1 MSTQPQASTRQSHAS
16 DTQPQAPGGARIL
29 DGYRVV
35 DCSEGIAG
43 PVATL
48 LLAEAGADVVKV
60 ERPGGDPSRSSLGF
74 LTWNR
79 SKRSVVL
86 DLDTPEGRGELDV
99 LLGGA
104 DVFVHGFGPARAAE
118 LGLTDDELRRRHPH
132 LVTSSVLA
140 WPAGHPSADGPIDD
154 LLVSARL
161 GLCDEQLGH
170 REGPVFL
177 RFPFGS
183 WCAVYLAAVGILA
196 RLVHRGRGGPA
207 GPANTSVAQG
217 ALVPTMMHWARADHP
232 GEMFAFGLPKDLQPS
247 LFECAD
253 GVWIHLMRNADVDS
267 PLMAQALADLG
278 PEGVAKANATFTAIS
293 TPGYPNHGANQVAFR
308 TRPSQEWLED
318 FWSHD
323 IPAQPAAPYGAILA
337 DPQVRAN
344 DYVVEVD
351 DPERGRI
358 VQAATPFSTEP
369 PSRVSGPAPILGQ
382 HTDEV
387 RSAPW
392 GPAPARPSGSL
403 PSRTPLGGLRVL
415 DLGNF
420 LAGPLGPMLLA
431 DLGAEVVKVEATTG
445 DQMRRVERV
454 FAACQRGKKGLALD
468 LKSPAARQALE
479 GLVRWADVVHHNVR
493 MPAAHRLGLD
503 YESLRA
509 INPDIVYC
517 HTSSYG
523 PRGDRADWPGYDQL
537 FQAAAGWE
545 VLGGGEGNHPMWFR
559 FGFMDHLCAMGSVVA
574 TLLAVLERD
583 RTGRGQ
589 RVTGSLLGGAVL
601 TNSETF
607 LGAGGLAASVPPVNH
622 EQTGLSPGYR
632 LYRLADGWIA
642 LCARDET
649 ELARAC
655 AVAGADDPL
664 RLEEALAGRRCGDT
678 LSALD
683 EAGVPCEPV
692 RLDQGDAFLDDP
704 LNRTL
709 GLVASYDNADWG
721 ELEQVGAFW
730 DLGNLELALDRAP
743 PALGEHTVEVLRE
756 VGLEDAAIDRI
767 LAEGAAL
774 QYDPSRPAGQ
784 LPGAGSPDR
793 FELARRQHAQQGSS
807 DEPAPGS
814 KEAAR

>member
-1 MSTQPQASTRQSHAS
+1 MSTQA
-16 DTQPQAPGGARIL
+16 QAPSGGRIL

-60 ERPGGDPSRSSLGF
+60 ERPGGDPARSSLGF

-86 DLDTPEGRGELDV
+86 DLDTSEGRGDLDD
-99 LLGGA
+99 LLRGA
-104 DVFVHGFGPARAAE
+104 DVLVHGFGPARAAE
-118 LGLTDDELRRRHPH
+118 LRLTDDGLRRRHPH

-140 WPAGHPSADGPIDD
+140 WPVGHPSADGPIDD

-247 LFECAD
+247 LFECGD

-278 PEGVAKANATFTAIS
+278 PEGVAKANAAFTATS

-308 TRPSQEWLED
+308 TRPSQEWLDD

-351 DPERGRI
+351 DPVRGRI

-369 PSRVSGPAPILGQ
+369 PSRVSAPAPALGQ

-387 RSAPW
+387 LSELRAPAPRIPTPPAASAP
-392 GPAPARPSGSL
+392 PS
-403 PSRTPLGGLRVL
+403 SRTPLGGLRVL

-468 LKSPAARQALE
+468 LKSPAAREALE
-479 GLVRWADVVHHNVR
+479 ALVRWADVVHHNLR
-493 MPAAHRLGLD
+493 MPAARRLGLD
-503 YESLRA
+503 YEALRA
-509 INPDIVYC
+509 IKPDIVYC

-545 VLGGGEGNHPMWFR
+545 VLGGGEGNDPMWFR

-589 RVTGSLLGGAVL
+589 SVTGSLLGGAVL

-607 LGAGGLAASVPPVNH
+607 LGPGGLAASVPPVNH

-632 LYRLADGWIA
+632 LYRMADGWIA
-642 LCARDET
+642 LCARDED

-655 AVAGADDPL
+655 AVAGVEDPL
-664 RLEEALAGRRCGDT
+664 SLEEALADRRCDDA

-683 EAGVPCEPV
+683 AAGVPCEPV
-692 RLDQGDAFLDDP
+692 RLDQGETFLDDP
-704 LNRTL
+704 LNRSL

-743 PALGEHTVEVLRE
+743 PALGEHSVEVLRE
-756 VGLEDAAIDRI
+756 VGLEPAAIDRI
-767 LAEGAAL
+767 LAERAAL
-774 QYDPSRPAGQ
+774 QYDPSRPAGGVAGAGQ
-784 LPGAGSPDR
+784 PDRFDLARQQHAQRGAGSSEGPDSTSTESPR
-793 FELARRQHAQQGSS
+793 
-807 DEPAPGS
+807 
-814 KEAAR
+814 